1 MAGGEGAVMTD
12 AGRPVMNREAGLRD
26 GLQSVTAILPP

>member
-12 AGRPVMNREAGLRD
+12 ARPVMIREAGLRD